1 MLLINIIKKKLHLTT
16 EIWHARIIQVKLIVY
31 DLYKEERQFNYIILS
46 DGIQYPEVI
55 FSVHQEVK
63 KVHS

>member
-1 MLLINIIKKKLHLTT
+1 MRLF
-16 EIWHARIIQVKLIVY
+16 VY
-31 DLYKEERQFNYIILS
+31 DLYKEEGQFNYTILS